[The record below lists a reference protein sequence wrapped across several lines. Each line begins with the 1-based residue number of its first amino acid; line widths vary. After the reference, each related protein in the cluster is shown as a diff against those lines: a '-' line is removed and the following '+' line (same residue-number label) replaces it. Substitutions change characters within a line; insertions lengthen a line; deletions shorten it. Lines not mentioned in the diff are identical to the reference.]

1 MRIQAKILYHREQGL
16 ILLSLTENT
25 ANSKSSLTSLKNG
38 NHNTGVRAT
47 MQIKLDELPAS
58 QAYFTITQ
66 TVLPRPIAWLMTE
79 NDDASYNL
87 APFSYF
93 NAVCSDP
100 PLVVV
105 SIGKQ
110 DDGRDKDSIRNIR
123 ERHEFVIHIASCD
136 QLTALNQS
144 SATLPPGESEVK
156 ANNLELTRVKGMHMP
171 RVTDCKIAL
180 FCERHD
186 IQMIGRQ
193 KQQSLL
199 FAEIKEIYLDD
210 SCAEINEQGRLKVHA
225 GEVQPLSRLGANEYS
240 SFGDVLFAK
249 RPA

>member
-1 MRIQAKILYHREQGL
+1 
-16 ILLSLTENT
+16 
-25 ANSKSSLTSLKNG
+25 
-38 NHNTGVRAT
+38 
-47 MQIKLDELPAS
+47 MQIKLEELATP
-58 QAYFTITQ
+58 QVYFTMTQ
-66 TVLPRPIAWLMTE
+66 TILPRPIAWLLTE
-79 NDDASYNL
+79 NGDASYNL

-100 PLVVV
+100 PLVIV

-136 QLTALNQS
+136 QLAALNQS
-144 SATLPPGESEVK
+144 SATLPPGESEVE
-156 ANNLELTRVKGMHMP
+156 ASDLELTKVMGFRMP
-171 RVTDCKIAL
+171 RLSDCKIAF

-186 IQMIGRQ
+186 IQMIGSK

-199 FAEIKEIYLDD
+199 FAEIKEIYVADD
-210 SCAEINEQGRLKVHA
+210 CAEINDQGRLKIHA
-225 GEVQPLSRLGANEYS
+225 DKIQPLSRLGASEYA
-240 SFGDVLFAK
+240 SFGEVLSIK

>member
-1 MRIQAKILYHREQGL
+1 
-16 ILLSLTENT
+16 
-25 ANSKSSLTSLKNG
+25 
-38 NHNTGVRAT
+38 
-47 MQIKLDELPAS
+47 MQIKLEELPTP
-58 QAYFTITQ
+58 QVYFTMTQ
-66 TVLPRPIAWLMTE
+66 TMLPRPIAWLLTE
-79 NDDASYNL
+79 NDNASYNL

-100 PLVVV
+100 PLAIV

-136 QLTALNQS
+136 QLAALNQS
-144 SATLPPGESEVK
+144 SATLPPGESEVE
-156 ANNLELTRVKGMHMP
+156 ASNLELTQVPGFRMP
-171 RVTDCKIAL
+171 RLSDCKIAY

-186 IQMIGRQ
+186 IQMIGSK

-199 FAEIKEIYLDD
+199 FAEIKEIYVDD
-210 SCAEINEQGRLKVHA
+210 GCAEINDQGRLKIHA
-225 GEVQPLSRLGANEYS
+225 DRIQPLSRLGASEYA
-240 SFGDVLFAK
+240 SFGEVLSVK